1 MGLIAVNIIGLIMF
15 ILAIVMFVL
24 ADSMVGIAIGVAI
37 SVVWLTFT
45 ITANVHILKGR
56 RSTEKLKDSARGHLF
71 DAQIERLNRQY
82 ESIMSRKE

>member
-37 SVVWLTFT
+37 SVCLLYT
-45 ITANVHILKGR
+45 
-56 RSTEKLKDSARGHLF
+56 S
-71 DAQIERLNRQY
+71 DAADEL
-82 ESIMSRKE
+82 

>member
-1 MGLIAVNIIGLIMF
+1 MIYIDFRRKTMGLIAVNIIGLIMF

-45 ITANVHILKGR
+45 ITANVHIQ
-56 RSTEKLKDSARGHLF
+56 DHLQCGSLLI
-71 DAQIERLNRQY
+71 ATT
-82 ESIMSRKE
+82 

>member
-45 ITANVHILKGR
+45 ITANVHLSLI
-56 RSTEKLKDSARGHLF
+56 H
-71 DAQIERLNRQY
+71 I
-82 ESIMSRKE
+82 

>member
-45 ITANVHILKGR
+45 IYSREDARR
-56 RSTEKLKDSARGHLF
+56 RS
-71 DAQIERLNRQY
+71 
-82 ESIMSRKE
+82 SRTVPGDICLMHR

>member
-37 SVVWLTFT
+37 SVADIHHNSKCTYTQGKTLDGEAQGQCQGTF
-45 ITANVHILKGR
+45 V
-56 RSTEKLKDSARGHLF
+56 
-71 DAQIERLNRQY
+71 
-82 ESIMSRKE
+82 